1 MKLNIEYIS
10 NKIILQS
17 IKDVFLV
24 ANNLIIEV
32 KSHGTISNSKTL
44 SEFWETIWALN
55 INKINSQQDSAE
67 KHL

>member
-1 MKLNIEYIS
+1 MKLDIEYIS

-24 ANNLIIEV
+24 ANNLSIEV
-32 KSHGTISNSKTL
+32 RSHGNTSNSKTL
-44 SEFWETIWALN
+44 SEFWETIWAFN